1 MELSLNEV
9 RSIAKLCRI
18 KLTEKELKSLQDD
31 LKNIFEYFS
40 DLDTLDT
47 SEVKPTGWNVQNQNV
62 LREDVARDSLPT
74 EQILSN
80 SPNSEKQFIKVRRV
94 LN

>member
-9 RSIAKLCRI
+9 RSISKLCRI

>member
-80 SPNSEKQFIKVRRV
+80 SPNSEKQFIKVKRV

>member
-9 RSIAKLCRI
+9 RAIAKLCRI

>member
-40 DLDTLDT
+40 DLDALDT
-47 SEVKPTGWNVQNQNV
+47 SGNRAYRME
-62 LREDVARDSLPT
+62 R
-74 EQILSN
+74 
-80 SPNSEKQFIKVRRV
+80 SEPKRIERRCCA
-94 LN
+94 

>member
-62 LREDVARDSLPT
+62 LRKDVARDSLPT

-94 LN
+94 IN

>member
-1 MELSLNEV
+1 MELSLTEV

-18 KLTEKELKSLQDD
+18 KLTEHEIKSLQGD

-40 DLDTLDT
+40 DLDALDT
-47 SEVKPTGWNVQNQNV
+47 SSVEPTGWNVQSQNV
-62 LREDVARDSLPT
+62 LREDVVGDSLT
-74 EQILSN
+74 SEEVLAN
-80 SPNSEKQFIKVRRV
+80 SPDTDNNFIKVRRV

>member
-1 MELSLNEV
+1 MDLSLNEV

-18 KLTEKELKSLQDD
+18 KLNEKELKSLQGD

-47 SEVKPTGWNVQNQNV
+47 SEVKPTGWNVQSQNV
-62 LREDVARDSLPT
+62 LREDVAHDSLPT

>member
-62 LREDVARDSLPT
+62 LREDVAHDSLPT

-94 LN
+94 IN

>member
-18 KLTEKELKSLQDD
+18 KLNEKELKSLQDD

>member
-18 KLTEKELKSLQDD
+18 KLNEKELKSLQDD

-47 SEVKPTGWNVQNQNV
+47 SEVKPTGCNVQNQNV

>member
-94 LN
+94 IN

>member
-18 KLTEKELKSLQDD
+18 KLNEKELKSLQDD

-94 LN
+94 IN